1 MSAPPRVAILAD
13 VHGILPAF
21 EAVAA
26 DVEAVGA
33 DRVIVNG
40 DMVNR
45 GPQSAEVLGAIH
57 ARGWEM
63 LLGNHDDLL
72 LMWTRR
78 DATLP
83 PSWFEDPFWA
93 STGWCA
99 AQVDAAGWGP
109 TLAAL
114 PTTTRIEVAGLPS
127 VLVAHGSPRH
137 YREGYGRH
145 LSDAAISEIVEMH
158 PYDVLVGSHTHIQME
173 RRWGRHLVLNS
184 GAVGTPF
191 DGDARAQYLVLH
203 GEGDRWRPEFRRVA
217 YDREAALA
225 AFVTSGYLAEAGLS
239 ARLYQAEVAVARSLL
254 VPFQMWSETHDAPR
268 DEAAWHRFRRAAGRS
283 LRAPDAVGAE
293 AVAASGLT
301 TDAP

>member
-1 MSAPPRVAILAD
+1 MSRDVSVAILAD

-26 DVEAVGA
+26 DVEAQA
-33 DRVIVNG
+33 PDRVIVSG

-45 GPQSAEVLGAIH
+45 GPQSPEVLDAIH

-78 DATLP
+78 DPALP
-83 PSWFEDPFWA
+83 AGWFDDPFWA
-93 STGWCA
+93 STAWCA

-109 TLAAL
+109 TLAGL
-114 PTTTRIEVAGLPS
+114 PMTTRIVEDDLPA

-158 PYDVLVGSHTHIQME
+158 PYEVLVGSHTHIQME
-173 RRWGRHLVLNS
+173 RRWGHHLVLNS

-203 GEGDRWRPEFRRVA
+203 GEGGRWRPEFRRVA
-217 YDREAALA
+217 YDRAAALE
-225 AFVTSGYLAEAGLS
+225 AFATSGYLGEAGLS

-254 VPFQMWSETHDAPR
+254 VPFQMWSETHDEPR
-268 DEAAWHRFRRAAGRS
+268 DEAAWHRFRRTVGRS
-283 LRAPDAVGAE
+283 LRAPDEAGAAAVE
-293 AVAASGLT
+293 ASGLA
-301 TDAP
+301 TDDG